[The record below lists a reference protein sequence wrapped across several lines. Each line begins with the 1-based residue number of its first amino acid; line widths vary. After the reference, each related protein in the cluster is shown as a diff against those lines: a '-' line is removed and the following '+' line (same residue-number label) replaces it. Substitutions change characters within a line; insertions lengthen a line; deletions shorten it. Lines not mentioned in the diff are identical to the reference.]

1 MTKAE
6 LLQKQFL
13 RFANVQDILS
23 KQIHRELLQ
32 GYGNSELNCID
43 CIGHTRHPNTSVIA
57 QKMSFTRS
65 AISKI
70 MKKLVDKGVAV
81 PYQIEGNQK
90 EIYYRLT
97 PYGRELFRQHAMRH
111 NSWEKRD
118 TFFFNSLDE
127 SMLDTVL
134 QFMNAYNGYLELKMT
149 TDASL
154 DPYTELPD
162 TEDADEL

>member
-1 MTKAE
+1 MTKGE

-43 CIGHTRHPNTSVIA
+43 CIGHSRHPNTSVIA

-70 MKKLVDKGVAV
+70 MKKLIDKGVAV

-97 PYGRELFRQHAMRH
+97 PYGREIFKQHALRH
-111 NSWEKRD
+111 KSWEERNI
-118 TFFFNSLDE
+118 FFFNSLDDPT
-127 SMLDTVL
+127 LDTIL
-134 QFMNAYNGYLELKMT
+134 QFMNAYNGYLELKLT
-149 TDASL
+149 ESTALESHAESDDPESTDE
-154 DPYTELPD
+154 P
-162 TEDADEL
+162 